1 MKNFLKIIILWVLLF
16 SINQTFAMDF
26 WLNKVDE
33 SLQGWTWDFVQVITN
48 IIAYLLWLIYL
59 IAIVLWIY
67 AWFQILTSWWD
78 DWKVKKWKQTLI
90 YVVVWLAVLL
100 LSSVIVNWTI
110 NTLSDEDIVWPNTTQ
125 NP

>member
-1 MKNFLKIIILWVLLF
+1 MKNFIKIFILWILLF
-16 SINQTFAMDF
+16 SVNQTFAMDF
-26 WLNKVDE
+26 WLNRVDAR
-33 SLQGWTWDFVQVITN
+33 LQWWQWDFIQVAMN
-48 IIAYLLWLIYL
+48 IISYLVWLIYI

-100 LSSVIVNWTI
+100 LSSVIINWTI

>member
-1 MKNFLKIIILWVLLF
+1 MKKFIKILILWILLF
-16 SINQTFAMDF
+16 SLNQTFAMDF
-26 WLNKVDE
+26 WLNKVDQ

-110 NTLSDEDIVWPNTTQ
+110 NTLSDEDIVWPNQEQ
-125 NP
+125 NQ

>member
-1 MKNFLKIIILWVLLF
+1 MKKFIKILILWILLF
-16 SINQTFAMDF
+16 SLNQTFAMDF
-26 WLNKVDE
+26 WLNKVDQ
-33 SLQGWTWDFVQVITN
+33 SLQGWTWDFVQVVTN

-110 NTLSDEDIVWPNTTQ
+110 NTLSDEDIVWPNQEQ
-125 NP
+125 NQ